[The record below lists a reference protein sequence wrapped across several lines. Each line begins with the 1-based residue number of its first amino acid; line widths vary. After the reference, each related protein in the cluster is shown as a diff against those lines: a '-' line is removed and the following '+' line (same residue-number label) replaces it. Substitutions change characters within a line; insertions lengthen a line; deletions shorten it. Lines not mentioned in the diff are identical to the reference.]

1 MLLVTLTVVIA
12 TAVGIAVDRR
22 TDVAQRTSR
31 GALRLMLYVL
41 VPYVSFVNF
50 AHLHLTAA
58 GGAGLLIAYVAIAAA
73 GVTAWLVGSR
83 WLRLPGPSLGALIC
97 CVIVVNTGYLGLPM
111 TVVLL
116 GTKALP
122 AAVAY
127 DQIVSGPS
135 LYIAGFAIGA
145 IFGAGAPPGGIAR
158 VRSFLTHNPPLLA
171 VIAGLLTPA
180 AVVPQAL
187 VSVSHIVVAVLL
199 PLGFYAVGVSL
210 SAERREERAP
220 LLQRPDRPA
229 VAALALRFLIAPV
242 VLLGVSLTVLR
253 LPHAYLLQAAMPCG
267 INSLIVAEAYRL
279 DRRLI
284 ATAIIWSTAITIAI
298 GLTVAAT

>member
-12 TAVGIAVDRR
+12 TAVGIAVDRH

-122 AAVAY
+122 AAVA
-127 DQIVSGPS
+127 
-135 LYIAGFAIGA
+135 
-145 IFGAGAPPGGIAR
+145 
-158 VRSFLTHNPPLLA
+158 T
-171 VIAGLLTPA
+171 
-180 AVVPQAL
+180 
-187 VSVSHIVVAVLL
+187 
-199 PLGFYAVGVSL
+199 
-210 SAERREERAP
+210 
-220 LLQRPDRPA
+220 
-229 VAALALRFLIAPV
+229 
-242 VLLGVSLTVLR
+242 
-253 LPHAYLLQAAMPCG
+253 
-267 INSLIVAEAYRL
+267 
-279 DRRLI
+279 
-284 ATAIIWSTAITIAI
+284 
-298 GLTVAAT
+298 